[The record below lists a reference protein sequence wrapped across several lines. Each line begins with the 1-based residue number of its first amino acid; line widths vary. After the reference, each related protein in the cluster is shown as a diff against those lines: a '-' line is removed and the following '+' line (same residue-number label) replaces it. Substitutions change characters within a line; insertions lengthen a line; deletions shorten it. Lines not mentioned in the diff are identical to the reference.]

1 MNKKILMGLL
11 VSFIACNVV
20 MASEPTDS
28 PMTRLMKQ
36 RKTYTSSTLV
46 KSTIKR
52 TRALESEKGKLA
64 RQVSTLES
72 KTKEQQIQITFSSLN
87 TELRNAARTELVNLL
102 SEDTA
107 MANKLEELL
116 QNSNATSIKDLSTED
131 FEHVPEDE
139 LLLAF
144 ATSAP
149 DATSFYYQKLAD
161 LQTYISSSTGL
172 MHQFKSD
179 IEALSNAIVNKTQP
193 TKQKEQ
199 IQTELLAKLKEEFG
213 KTQSVKEFFLA
224 AMKSNLEV
232 DEEEAKEEESSSE
245 EEKGSEKPDDQTKDL
260 F

>member
-1 MNKKILMGLL
+1 MNKKILTGLL
-11 VSFIACNVV
+11 VSFIACDVV

-28 PMTRLMKQ
+28 PMTQLMKQ

-52 TRALESEKGKLA
+52 TRVLESEKGKLA

-87 TELRNAARTELVNLL
+87 TELRNVARTELVKLL

-116 QNSNATSIKDLSTED
+116 QNSNATSIKDLSTTD
-131 FEHVPEDE
+131 FEHVLEAE

-149 DATSFYYQKLAD
+149 DATSFYYQKLAE
-161 LQTYISSSTGL
+161 LQIYISSGTGL

-179 IEALSNAIVNKTQP
+179 IDALSNAMVNKTQP

-199 IQTELLAKLKEEFG
+199 IQTELLAKLKEKFG
-213 KTQSVKEFFLA
+213 ETQSVKDFFLD
-224 AMKSNLEV
+224 AMRSNLEV
-232 DEEEAKEEESSSE
+232 DEGKEEESSSE
-245 EEKGSEKPDDQTKDL
+245 EDKDSEKQDEQIKGL